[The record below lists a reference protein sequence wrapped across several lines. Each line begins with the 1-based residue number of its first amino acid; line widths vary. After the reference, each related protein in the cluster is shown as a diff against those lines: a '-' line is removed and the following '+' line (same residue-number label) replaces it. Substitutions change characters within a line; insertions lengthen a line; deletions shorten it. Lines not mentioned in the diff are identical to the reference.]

1 MWKCCGLSN
10 KCLII
15 YEWSP
20 SPNPSLLNAHQARRS
35 PAPTGSS
42 PTLPLPPLPLPT
54 TTTTT
59 MSTTSPSTS
68 PSPSMTSPKYP
79 SPKPNCSSAVKCCHR
94 VSSTTAGKT
103 LPGFNRELLMFVF
116 SFAMVIS
123 VLVGPADAK
132 RKFEYDLFV
141 DWLLTDS
148 WHPSHQNFVIYE
160 HFFKRNFVYFFFQL
174 LKTSFNWENFCWL
187 IYFLSKK

>member
-1 MWKCCGLSN
+1 MQLDIPTYLKIWCHMWMLPKQNHNILTLKNLWKCCGLSN
-10 KCLII
+10 KCLVI

-20 SPNPSLLNAHQARRS
+20 SPNPSFLNAHQARRS

-42 PTLPLPPLPLPT
+42 PTPPLPPLPLPT

-68 PSPSMTSPKYP
+68 PSPTMTSPKYP

-132 RKFEYDLFV
+132 RKFEYYFLNLFV
-141 DWLLTDS
+141 D
-148 WHPSHQNFVIYE
+148 Y
-160 HFFKRNFVYFFFQL
+160 
-174 LKTSFNWENFCWL
+174 
-187 IYFLSKK
+187 